1 MTELIN
7 SDKKNCPV
15 GQEDLII
22 RVEEITA
29 RSVL

>member
-7 SDKKNCPV
+7 SDIKTCPV

-22 RVEEITA
+22 RVEEVA
-29 RSVL
+29 PRAL